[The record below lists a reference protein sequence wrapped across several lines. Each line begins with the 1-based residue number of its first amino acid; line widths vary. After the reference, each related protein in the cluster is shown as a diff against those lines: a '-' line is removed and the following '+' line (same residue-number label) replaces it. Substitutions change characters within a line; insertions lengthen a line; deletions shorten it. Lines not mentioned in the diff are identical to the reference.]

1 MSGTAEDGESSR
13 RRRTVPGA
21 ETLDNVRELT
31 EDTAQKLV
39 RALEKSEPVR
49 RLRGSQVATGV
60 LGTVGF
66 ALFVVGVERAA
77 DDIPVLDNAWG
88 AIIVGLVLLAATG
101 LMLRRLMG

>member
-1 MSGTAEDGESSR
+1 MSDTAEDGESSR
-13 RRRTVPGA
+13 HRRTVPGA

-88 AIIVGLVLLAATG
+88 AIVVGLILLGATG
-101 LMLRRLMG
+101 LLLRRLMG